1 MMEQTYLVAELFTSI
16 NGEGP
21 LSGQPA
27 VFVRFAGCNL
37 SCAYCDTAWANDPD
51 VTVMFFT
58 EEELVSRILSEGIRN
73 VTLTGG
79 EPLFRPGM
87 ESLLRRLCAC
97 PQLHIEIE
105 TNGSIDLAPFAG
117 IPNPPSFT
125 MDYKLS
131 CSGMEDRMHTD
142 NFRLLTEKDSVKF
155 VVGSISDCEK
165 ALAVIRKYELTGRCH
180 LYLSAVFGMIRPEEI
195 VQFMLKNKCNDI
207 NLQLQIHK
215 FIWDPEKRGV

>member
-1 MMEQTYLVAELFTSI
+1 MSETYLVAEIFTSI

-21 LSGQPA
+21 LAGQPA

-37 SCAYCDTAWANDPD
+37 SCAYCDTAWANEPD

-58 EEELVSRILSEGIRN
+58 EEQLCKRILSEGIRN

-79 EPLFRPGM
+79 EPLYRPGM
-87 ESLLRRLCAC
+87 EQLLRRLCAN
-97 PQLHIEIE
+97 PELHIEIE
-105 TNGSIDLAPFAG
+105 TNGSIDLRPFIS

-131 CSGMEDRMHTD
+131 CSGMENQMYTD

-155 VVGSISDCEK
+155 VVGSIADCK
-165 ALAVIRKYELTGRCH
+165 RALEIIRVNDLAGRCH
-180 LYLSAVFGMIRPEEI
+180 LYLSAVFGMIDPKDI
-195 VQFMLKNKCNDI
+195 VSFMLANKCNHI

-215 FIWDPEKRGV
+215 YIWDPDKRGV

>member
-1 MMEQTYLVAELFTSI
+1 MSDMFTIAELFTSI

-21 LSGQPA
+21 LAGQPA

-37 SCAYCDTAWANDPD
+37 ACAYCDTAWANSPD
-51 VTVMFFT
+51 VTVMIADEDRLT
-58 EEELVSRILSEGIRN
+58 NLILEKGIKN

-87 ESLLRRLCAC
+87 ENLLRRLCAI

-105 TNGSIDLAPFAG
+105 TNGSIDLAPFAK

-131 CSGMEDRMHTD
+131 CSGMEDQMFTD

-155 VVGSISDCEK
+155 VVGSIADCER
-165 ALAVIRKYELTGRCH
+165 ALEIIREFDLISRCH
-180 LYLSAVFGMIRPEEI
+180 LFFSAAFGMIDPKEI
-195 VQFMLKNKCNDI
+195 VSFMLANKCNDI
-207 NLQLQIHK
+207 NLQLQMHK
-215 FIWDPEKRGV
+215 YIWDPDKRGV

>member
-1 MMEQTYLVAELFTSI
+1 MSDLFLVAEIFTSI

-21 LSGQPA
+21 LAGQPA

-51 VTVMFFT
+51 ISVMLFT
-58 EEELVSRILSEGIRN
+58 EEDLCKHILSEGIKN

-79 EPLFRPGM
+79 EPLYRPGM
-87 ESLLRRLCAC
+87 DSLLRRLCSV
-97 PQLHIEIE
+97 PELHIEIE
-105 TNGSIDLAPFAG
+105 TNGSIDLTPFAS
-117 IPNPPSFT
+117 IPDPPSFT

-131 CSGMEDRMHTD
+131 CSGMEDHMCTS

-155 VVGSISDCEK
+155 VVGSISDCER
-165 ALAVIRKYELTGRCH
+165 ALEIIREYNLAGRCH
-180 LYLSAVFGMIRPEEI
+180 VYLSAVFGMIDPKDI
-195 VQFMLKNKCNDI
+195 VSFMLANKCNDI

-215 FIWDPEKRGV
+215 FIWDPDKRGV

>member
-1 MMEQTYLVAELFTSI
+1 MSDLFAIAEIFTSI

-21 LSGQPA
+21 LAGQPA

-37 SCAYCDTAWANDPD
+37 SCAYCDTAWANEPD
-51 VTVMFFT
+51 VTVMIFN
-58 EEELVSRILSEGIRN
+58 EEKLTDTILAYGIRN

-87 ESLLRRLCAC
+87 ESLLGRLCAI

-105 TNGSIDLAPFAG
+105 TNGSIDLAPFAA

-131 CSGMEDRMHTD
+131 CSGMEGRMYTD

-155 VVGSISDCEK
+155 VVGSIADCER
-165 ALAVIRKYELTGRCH
+165 ALEIIRAYGLEGRCH
-180 LYLSAVFGMIRPEEI
+180 LFFSAVFGMIEPKEI
-195 VQFMLKNKCNDI
+195 VSFMLSNKCNDI
-207 NLQLQIHK
+207 NLQLQMHK
-215 FIWDPEKRGV
+215 YIWDPNQRGV

>member
-1 MMEQTYLVAELFTSI
+1 MSDTFLVAEIFTSI

-21 LSGQPA
+21 LAGQPA

-37 SCAYCDTAWANDPD
+37 SCAYCDTAWANEPD
-51 VTVMFFT
+51 VTVMFYT
-58 EEELVSRILSEGIRN
+58 EDELVERILSEGIEN

-87 ESLLRRLCAC
+87 ESLLRRLGSCR
-97 PQLHIEIE
+97 QIHVEIE
-105 TNGSIDLAPFAG
+105 TNGSIDLTPFAK

-131 CSGMEDRMHTD
+131 CSGMEDRMQTE

-155 VVGSISDCEK
+155 VVGSISDCER
-165 ALAVIRKYELTGRCH
+165 ALAIIREYDLAGRCH
-180 LYLSAVFGMIRPEEI
+180 LYLSAVFGMIDPKDI
-195 VQFMLKNKCNDI
+195 VGFMLANKCNHI

-215 FIWDPEKRGV
+215 YIWDPDKRGV